1 MAKKLKKDTKEILQ
15 VEVYPIDP
23 IRPADPIRPD
33 IEREIK
39 TYKPRIILVIIILL
53 SILAY
58 FLCTPPIV
66 NHCF

>member
-1 MAKKLKKDTKEILQ
+1 MAKKLKKDTT
-15 VEVYPIDP
+15 EVPPNDYP
-23 IRPADPIRPD
+23 RDPIRPD

-58 FLCTPPIV
+58 FLCNPV
-66 NHCF
+66 VYHCF